1 MNSCGEV
8 TKERLDSSLNSSL
21 GEQLRSI
28 RLARGLTQEQL
39 AEELGVSPR
48 YLAGVERAERN
59 MSLASVEALAAQLG
73 VTPEI
78 ILDSRSNSR
87 G

>member
-1 MNSCGEV
+1 M
-8 TKERLDSSLNSSL
+8 TKERSDSSLNTSL
-21 GEQLRSI
+21 GEQLRAI

-59 MSLASVEALAAQLG
+59 MSLATVESLAEQLG
-73 VTPEI
+73 LTPRI
-78 ILDSRSNSR
+78 VLDSGADSA

>member
-1 MNSCGEV
+1 M

-21 GEQLRSI
+21 GDQLRAI
-28 RLARGLTQEQL
+28 RLVRGLTQEQL

-59 MSLASVEALAAQLG
+59 MSLATVESLAEQLG
-73 VTPEI
+73 VTPRI
-78 ILDSRSNSR
+78 VLDGEPDSL